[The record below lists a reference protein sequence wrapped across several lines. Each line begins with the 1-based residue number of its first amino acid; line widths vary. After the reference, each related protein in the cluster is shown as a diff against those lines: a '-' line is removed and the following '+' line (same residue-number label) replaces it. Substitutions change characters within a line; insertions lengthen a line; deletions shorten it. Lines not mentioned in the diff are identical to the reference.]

1 MSARN
6 SKNSVC
12 FWWWQ
17 WLANSLGSN
26 ATKSLHD
33 LHVSRWFWEIPIQCS
48 PLYTLGILNNPKDC
62 SRLRLKTLHLPHFI
76 WHKVKGVACSRQCYL
91 AQGRWPQRPWSQLC
105 SNTDSCVSNKHGCII
120 LWYNI
125 SIYWYI
131 YIYIYILIH
140 SDRIVQCSKPINKV
154 NKVSFDIDLPN
165 TRSRLGCR
173 WDVWNWS
180 CRSGRAHEAVH
191 ALQVLQCFGLA
202 WLRSSRHAA
211 LAIN

>member
-33 LHVSRWFWEIPIQCS
+33 LHVSRWFWENPIQCS

-131 YIYIYILIH
+131 YIIYIYWYILIELCNAQNQ
-140 SDRIVQCSKPINKV
+140 STKLTKSRLTSTCPTR
-154 NKVSFDIDLPN
+154 DLAWAVGGMYGIGAVARAGR
-165 TRSRLGCR
+165 TKLYMRSRSCSAL
-173 WDVWNWS
+173 VWH
-180 CRSGRAHEAVH
+180 G
-191 ALQVLQCFGLA
+191 
-202 WLRSSRHAA
+202 
-211 LAIN
+211 